1 MSGNAKNIRVTRLTD
16 EGWFRRTGNV
26 AMSIGRDTFHRE
38 LIDLFGSTIRHSS
51 SWIMRYSRFA
61 PPDVLYTQNVPDDI
75 VRLYNRECFS
85 IDPFS
90 NHWKTRGTPGVLTL
104 SSLKAENV
112 EFIIYSR
119 IFGGAANISDE
130 MAMFFTT
137 VGHCCLALFL
147 VRENGTFS
155 PADKKRAE
163 LIFPALDGYHHAHL
177 SWLFNGLRY
186 TDSAEMEG
194 FIKRPTLIQDRF
206 QERVYANDSW
216 TRAAAADPEI
226 DEIVRASS
234 TNNVAKKYDVNDFV
248 LRSEALDRYF
258 PLAPG
263 GRIFVLEPRSVA
275 KNETIHADQVAAAL
289 DNFTRRER
297 EILALIMSGQST
309 GQIAQK
315 LQISKGTI
323 KNCRLRI
330 YRKADVTSERALVN
344 KFTEIFSLLREDLV

>member
-1 MSGNAKNIRVTRLTD
+1 MSGNAKNIPVTRLTD
-16 EGWFRRTGNV
+16 ETWFRRTGRV
-26 AMSIGRDTFHRE
+26 AMSIGRDTFYRE
-38 LIDLFGSTIRHSS
+38 LIDLFGSTIKHDS
-51 SWIMRYSRFA
+51 SWILRYSRFA

-75 VRLYNRECFS
+75 VRLYTRECFS

-90 NHWKTRGTPGVLTL
+90 NHWKMRGTPGVLTL
-104 SSLKAENV
+104 SSMKAQNV
-112 EFIIYSR
+112 EFIIYSK

-147 VRENGTFS
+147 IRENGTFS

-194 FIKRPTLIQDRF
+194 FIKQPTLIRDRS
-206 QERVYANDSW
+206 QEQVYANVAW
-216 TRAAAADPEI
+216 IKAAAADPTI

-234 TNNVAKKYDVNDFV
+234 MNSAAQKYDANDFV
-248 LRSEALDRYF
+248 VRSEALDRYF

-263 GRIFVLEPRSVA
+263 GRIFVLEPRFAA
-275 KNETIHADQVAAAL
+275 KNEFIPADQVAAAL

-297 EILALIMSGQST
+297 EIVALILIGQST

-344 KFTEIFSLLREDLV
+344 KFTAIFKK

>member
-1 MSGNAKNIRVTRLTD
+1 MSSNAKNVPVVRLTD
-16 EGWFRRTGNV
+16 EEWFRRTGGV

-38 LIDLFGSTIRHSS
+38 LIDLFGSTIKHDS

-61 PPDVLYTQNVPDDI
+61 PPDVLYTHNVSDEI
-75 VRLYNRECFS
+75 IQLYTRECFS

-104 SSLKAENV
+104 SGLKAENV
-112 EFIIYSR
+112 EFIIYSK

-155 PADKKRAE
+155 AADVKRAE

-186 TDSAEMEG
+186 TDGAEMEG

-206 QERVYANDSW
+206 REQVYTNDSW
-216 TRAAAADPEI
+216 TKAAAADPTIGEI
-226 DEIVRASS
+226 TRAPL
-234 TNNVAKKYDVNDFV
+234 TNGTTQKYDVDEFI

-263 GRIFVLEPRSVA
+263 GRIFVLEPRFAA
-275 KNETIHADQVAAAL
+275 KSESPHVDQVAATL

-297 EILALIMSGQST
+297 EILALIMTGQST

-315 LQISKGTI
+315 LQICKGTI

-344 KFTEIFSLLREDLV
+344 KFTAIFKK

>member
-1 MSGNAKNIRVTRLTD
+1 MSGNAKNIPVARLTD
-16 EGWFRRTGNV
+16 ETWFRQTGRV
-26 AMSIGRDTFHRE
+26 AMSVGRDTFYRE
-38 LIDLFGSTIRHSS
+38 LINLFGSTIKHDS

-61 PPDVLYTQNVPDDI
+61 PPDVLYTHNVPDDI
-75 VRLYNRECFS
+75 VRLYTRECFS

-112 EFIIYSR
+112 EFIIYSK

-147 VRENGTFS
+147 IRENGIFS
-155 PADKKRAE
+155 AADKKRAE

-186 TDSAEMEG
+186 TETAEMEG

-206 QERVYANDSW
+206 QEQVYANHSW
-216 TRAAAADPEI
+216 TKAAAADPAI
-226 DEIVRASS
+226 GEIVRAAFADS
-234 TNNVAKKYDVNDFV
+234 TNRKYDLDEFI

-263 GRIFVLEPRSVA
+263 GRIFVLEPRFAAQSESAHV
-275 KNETIHADQVAAAL
+275 DQVAAAL

-297 EILALIMSGQST
+297 EILALILIGQNT

-344 KFTEIFSLLREDLV
+344 KFVAIFKK

>member
-1 MSGNAKNIRVTRLTD
+1 MSGYAKNIPVIRLTD
-16 EGWFRRTGNV
+16 EQWFHRTGRV
-26 AMSIGRDTFHRE
+26 AMSIGHDTFHRE
-38 LIDLFGSTIRHSS
+38 LLDLFGSAIKHDS

-61 PPDVLYTQNVPDDI
+61 PPDILYTHNVSDEI
-75 VRLYNRECFS
+75 VQLYTRECS
-85 IDPFS
+85 TIDPYS

-104 SSLKAENV
+104 SRLKSENV
-112 EFIIYSR
+112 EFIIYSK

-147 VRENGTFS
+147 VREKGTFS
-155 PADKKRAE
+155 PSDVKRAE

-186 TDSAEMEG
+186 TNHTEMGG

-206 QERVYANDSW
+206 HEQVYASDSW
-216 TRAAAADPEI
+216 IQAAAADPAI
-226 DEIVRASS
+226 DAIVHASANGA
-234 TNNVAKKYDVNDFV
+234 TQKHDLKDFI
-248 LRSEALDRYF
+248 LRSEALDRHF

-263 GRIFVLEPRSVA
+263 GRIFALEPRPSA
-275 KNETIHADQVAAAL
+275 KSEPAYIDQVAATL
-289 DNFTRRER
+289 SDFTRRER
-297 EILALIMSGQST
+297 EILALIMMGQST

-330 YRKADVTSERALVN
+330 YRKAGVMSERALVN
-344 KFTEIFSLLREDLV
+344 KFTAIFR

>member
-1 MSGNAKNIRVTRLTD
+1 MSGTAKNIPVARLTD
-16 EGWFRRTGNV
+16 AQWFHRTGRV
-26 AMSIGRDTFHRE
+26 AMSIGQDTFHRE
-38 LIDLFGSTIRHSS
+38 LLDLFGSAMKHDS

-61 PPDVLYTQNVPDDI
+61 PPDILYTHNVPDEI
-75 VRLYNRECFS
+75 VQLYTRECS
-85 IDPFS
+85 TIDPYS

-104 SSLKAENV
+104 SRVKSENV
-112 EFIIYSR
+112 EFIIYSK

-147 VRENGTFS
+147 VREKGTFS
-155 PADKKRAE
+155 SADVKRAK

-177 SWLFNGLRY
+177 SWLFNGLRD
-186 TDSAEMEG
+186 TNRSEMEG

-206 QERVYANDSW
+206 HEQVYASDSW
-216 TRAAAADPEI
+216 VQAAAEDPAI
-226 DEIVRASS
+226 DEIVHGAENRA
-234 TNNVAKKYDVNDFV
+234 TQKYDLENFI
-248 LRSEALDRYF
+248 LRSEALDRHF

-263 GRIFVLEPRSVA
+263 GRIFALEPRPLTKGEPTYV
-275 KNETIHADQVAAAL
+275 DQVAATL
-289 DNFTRRER
+289 SDFTRRER
-297 EILALIMSGQST
+297 EILALIMMGQST

-344 KFTEIFSLLREDLV
+344 KFTAIFR

>member
-1 MSGNAKNIRVTRLTD
+1 MSSNAKNVPVVRLTD
-16 EGWFRRTGNV
+16 EEWFRRTGGV

-38 LIDLFGSTIRHSS
+38 LIDLFGSTIKHDS

-61 PPDVLYTQNVPDDI
+61 PPDVLYTQNVSDEI
-75 VRLYNRECFS
+75 IQLYTRECFS

-104 SSLKAENV
+104 SGLKAENV
-112 EFIIYSR
+112 EFIIYSK

-155 PADKKRAE
+155 AADVKRAE

-177 SWLFNGLRY
+177 SSLFNGLRY
-186 TDSAEMEG
+186 TDGAEMEG

-206 QERVYANDSW
+206 REQVYTNDSW
-216 TRAAAADPEI
+216 TKAAAADPTIGEI
-226 DEIVRASS
+226 TRAPL
-234 TNNVAKKYDVNDFV
+234 TNSATQKYDVDEFI
-248 LRSEALDRYF
+248 LRSEALDRCF

-263 GRIFVLEPRSVA
+263 GRIFVLEPRFAA
-275 KNETIHADQVAAAL
+275 KSESPRVDQVAATL

-297 EILALIMSGQST
+297 EILALIMTGQST

-344 KFTEIFSLLREDLV
+344 KFTAIFKK